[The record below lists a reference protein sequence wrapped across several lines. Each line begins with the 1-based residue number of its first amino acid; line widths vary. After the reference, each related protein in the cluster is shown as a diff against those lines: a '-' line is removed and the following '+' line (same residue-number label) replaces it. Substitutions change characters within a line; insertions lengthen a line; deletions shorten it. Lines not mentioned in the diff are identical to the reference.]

1 LKAMIEERK
10 AKPSYPYFN
19 YCFEF
24 LIADMR

>member
-1 LKAMIEERK
+1 MIEERK